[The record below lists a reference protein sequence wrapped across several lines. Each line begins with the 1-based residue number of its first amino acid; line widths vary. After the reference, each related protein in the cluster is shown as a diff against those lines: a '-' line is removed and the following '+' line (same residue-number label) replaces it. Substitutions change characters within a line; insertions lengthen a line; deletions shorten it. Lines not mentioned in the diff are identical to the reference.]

1 MIMGVQNWIQLSTG
15 VYANCD
21 AQKFFNTVTALITG
35 EGSSTL
41 AARLAGGFIFELP
54 SYIDQFTNDSNT
66 QFTKW
71 NAVGKICQLVFNYS
85 IN

>member
-1 MIMGVQNWIQLSTG
+1 MGLGIQSWIQLSTS

-54 SYIDQFTNDSNT
+54 QYIAQFTDAT
-66 QFTKW
+66 QSDFMRY
-71 NAVGKICQLVFNYS
+71 NALGKIC
-85 IN
+85 

>member
-1 MIMGVQNWIQLSTG
+1 V
-15 VYANCD
+15 
-21 AQKFFNTVTALITG
+21 QKFFNTVTALFTG

-54 SYIDQFTNDSNT
+54 NYINQFTSAGGSD
-66 QFTKW
+66 FMLG
-71 NAVGKICQLVFNYS
+71 NAVGKISQLVFNYS